1 MASSAERS
9 NWALPLGVV
18 LTVASPLLCVAFLL
32 LGALTINP
40 CGAFGNAR
48 DEVGKSTGF
57 GRAMFVLATLMVVS
71 FVGGIVALTVGLDR
85 RRATSHQQ

>member
-1 MASSAERS
+1 MSNSSERS

-18 LTVASPLLCVAFLL
+18 LTVACPLLCVAFLV

-40 CGAFGNAR
+40 CGAFGDAC

-57 GRAMFVLATLMVVS
+57 GRAMFMLAALMVFS
-71 FVGGIVALTVGLDR
+71 FVGGIVALVVGLDR
-85 RRATSHQQ
+85 RRASGHHQ